1 MALPTVSNQLFWN
14 LFGALAAL
22 GADVEEI
29 RRRCAKTFGDVETA
43 DGRVPVSTLNEFWT
57 SVVEV
62 TGDPAIGV
70 RVGSLARPDS
80 YGPVGE
86 VLKASATLGDALL
99 KTARYLK
106 LWNESVVF
114 SILIEDDRAFIW
126 QRSTAPEFRH
136 PASADAVLALILVL
150 SRQLTG
156 QHLVADEAH
165 FAHPAPADVTAYE
178 ELFEGKLGFGKTEYG
193 LVVPPDILTL
203 PIRTQ
208 DSAARDRFARI
219 ADELV
224 QGLPVSGGHAQ
235 RAAEIILRELNGGN
249 PTMKNVAS
257 ELGLHPKA
265 LMRHL
270 KSEGTSHRELLDS
283 RRRELAGRYVGAS
296 SLGLTEVAFL
306 LGFSDASAFN
316 KSFRRWYG
324 VAPSTFRAR
333 AREKADEDE

>member
-1 MALPTVSNQLFWN
+1 VALPTASNQLFWN

-22 GADVEEI
+22 GADIEEI
-29 RRRCAKTFGDVETA
+29 RRRCADTFRELEAA

-57 SVVEV
+57 TVVEV

-70 RVGSLARPDS
+70 RIGGLSRPDP
-80 YGPVGE
+80 YGVVGD

-99 KTARYLK
+99 KAARYMK

-114 SILIEDDRAFIW
+114 SILIEDDRAVIW

-136 PASADAVLALILVL
+136 PASADQILALMLVL

-156 QHLVADEAH
+156 QHIIADEAH
-165 FAHPAPADVTAYE
+165 FAHPAPADIAAYE
-178 ELFEGKLGFGKTEYG
+178 EVFGGKLGFGKTEYG
-193 LVVPPDILTL
+193 LVVPPDILTF
-203 PIRTQ
+203 PIRTH
-208 DSAARDRFARI
+208 DSAARDRFLRQ

-224 QGLPVSGGHAQ
+224 QGLPASGGYARH
-235 RAAEIILRELNGGN
+235 AAEILQRELNGGN
-249 PTMKNVAS
+249 PTLKNVAS

-270 KSEGTSHRELLDS
+270 KGEGTSHRELLDS

-296 SLGLTEVAFL
+296 NLGLTEVAFL

-333 AREKADEDE
+333 AREKPDDDE